1 LRGDR
6 PNLFILINKQKG
18 IILKKIGYLIL
29 FLCIYVGI
37 NYGQTNDYEL
47 GAMPQTQYRQQG
59 GFFDYSDPRTINIK
73 VAIWGSVRYPG
84 RYVIPVN
91 SSVNDLISMAGGPT
105 TDSELDNLR
114 LYRVMPDST
123 RELIKFNLDDV
134 MWEKEL
140 ISSKITSPNLQAGD
154 ILVVPTSPKYFFREW
169 LSIGLS
175 IFSALISLAILLT
188 R

>member
-1 LRGDR
+1 MRKEV
-6 PNLFILINKQKG
+6 LFILFFCLFTG
-18 IILKKIGYLIL
+18 IS
-29 FLCIYVGI
+29 
-37 NYGQTNDYEL
+37 YGQSNDYEL
-47 GAMPQTQYRQQG
+47 GAMPQTNYRQQG
-59 GFFDYSDPRTINIK
+59 GYFDYSDPRTLNIK
-73 VAIWGSVRYPG
+73 VAIWGSVKYPG

-91 SSVNDLISMAGGPT
+91 STVNDLISLAGGPV
-105 TDSELDNLR
+105 TDSELDDLR
-114 LYRVMPDST
+114 LYRTTADST
-123 RELIKFNLDDV
+123 RELMKFNLNDV

-140 ISSKITSPNLQAGD
+140 FTSKLNVPQLQAGD